1 MAGIL
6 GPRDDPRGMEP
17 HIRAA
22 AQKYGVDQDT
32 ALRVAK
38 SEGLL
43 SFLGDNGKSGGA
55 FQLYTGGGVGNQ
67 FQKETGLN
75 PLDPANEPATI
86 DYAMKTAA
94 RGGWGPW
101 YGAKKIGVTG
111 MMGIGT
117 PPQGDT
123 QVAESSFPKTT
134 PTPEGTSSAG
144 ALPPAAAT
152 RTAAAPPPT
161 TTSMNNPL
169 ANTAAT
175 PQANTPLHSN
185 QGINEALM
193 AAFHPIV
200 PDQINSLLGPAIG
213 NLQGHI
219 PPIAYYQPRPAQ
231 KV

>member
-22 AQKYGVDQDT
+22 AKKYGVDEDT

-38 SEGLL
+38 SEGLGT
-43 SFLGDNGKSGGA
+43 FLGDRGKSGGA
-55 FQLYTGGGVGNQ
+55 FQLYTGGGLGNN

-86 DYAMKTAA
+86 DYAMKNAA
-94 RGGWGPW
+94 SGGWGPW

-111 MMGIGT
+111 MMGIGQPGQQGDDTQMAANT
-117 PPQGDT
+117 PPKAGPGAPGQAAPAPAPNTLSMNSPLAGT
-123 QVAESSFPKTT
+123 TT
-134 PTPEGTSSAG
+134 PNA
-144 ALPPAAAT
+144 
-152 RTAAAPPPT
+152 
-161 TTSMNNPL
+161 
-169 ANTAAT
+169 
-175 PQANTPLHSN
+175 QASGGPLHSN
-185 QGINEALM
+185 QSIDAALRG
-193 AAFHPIV
+193 AFNPAV

-213 NLQGHI
+213 ALQGRV
-219 PPIAYYQPRPAQ
+219 PPIAFYQPRQAAPIQ